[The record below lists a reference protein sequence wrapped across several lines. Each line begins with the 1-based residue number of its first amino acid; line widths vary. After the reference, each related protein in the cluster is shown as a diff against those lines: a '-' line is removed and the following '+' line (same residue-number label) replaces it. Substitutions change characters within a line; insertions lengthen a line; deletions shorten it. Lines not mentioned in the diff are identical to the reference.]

1 MAVTRIPLRSSPSF
15 LVLRENGKHDLDP
28 DLGTSP
34 INQSSSDWL
43 TLQFLSNWLI
53 PANQALVGHARDAS
67 KIGFS
72 VRPFIDRGID
82 SESAV
87 DPHPFGDH

>member
-1 MAVTRIPLRSSPSF
+1 MIKHIWHICSDKDQSILSSWLSPEFHPYLLKASPSF
-15 LVLRENGKHDLDP
+15 LVLRENGKHNLDP

-53 PANQALVGHARDAS
+53 PANQAAIR
-67 KIGFS
+67 
-72 VRPFIDRGID
+72 RG
-82 SESAV
+82 
-87 DPHPFGDH
+87 PTTHQK